1 MTAIA
6 ALTLANGE
14 TTPVNKT
21 FDPVT
26 IKNEVAQWAER
37 STGIALGFPIVTF
50 SMRAPANA
58 KGARNY
64 RMVAKVVVPVLEVTS
79 ASTGTG
85 IQPAPTKAYD
95 MIANVEMVLPERSTQ
110 QQRKD
115 IAAFARNFLG
125 SAVVTAAIA
134 NFETVS
140 ETNSIARN

>member
-26 IKNEVAQWAER
+26 IKNDVAQWADR
-37 STGIALGFPIVTF
+37 STGIAIGFPVVTF
-50 SMRAPANA
+50 SMRAPTNA

-64 RMVAKVVVPVLEVTS
+64 RMVAKVVVPVLEQTS
-79 ASTGTG
+79 PSTATG
-85 IQPAPTKAYD
+85 IQPAPTKAFD
-95 MIANVEMVLPERSTQ
+95 LIANVEMVLPERSTAA
-110 QQRKD
+110 QRKD

-125 SAVVTAAIA
+125 STVVSAAIA
-134 NFETVS
+134 NFENVY
-140 ETNSIARN
+140 